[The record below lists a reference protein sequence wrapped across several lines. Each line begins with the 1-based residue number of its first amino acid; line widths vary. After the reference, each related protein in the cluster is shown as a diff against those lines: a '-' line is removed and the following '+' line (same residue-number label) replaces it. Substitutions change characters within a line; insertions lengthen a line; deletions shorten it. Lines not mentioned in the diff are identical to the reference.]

1 MRSAIPRAA
10 VPHALVEGFSR
21 HRPMVVERQAV
32 RVRDGVAASI
42 ADPVAAETPVV
53 LVYNDVS
60 QAVMMATPAD
70 LEDFATGFS
79 LTEGIVGRAGE
90 ITEMACEDV
99 ALGLE
104 IRMTIPKDR
113 AGRLRQ
119 RQRSVEGRT
128 GCGLCGI
135 MSLEQAL
142 RPLPVLQAAAS
153 VEAEAITDAL
163 ATLPALQLANQASG
177 AAHAAAFATTDGR
190 IRLVREDVGRHNA
203 FDKLI
208 GGMARE
214 KIDPAVGLRRADQP
228 LQRRAGA
235 EGGDRRHRHRGGGLG
250 PDHAGDRAGA
260 SSGPDPDRLRPWPRL
275 FHLYPSPAHPR
286 DRLNHAPL
294 VRMANQIARAF
305 AAQSPEAA
313 VASTATHI
321 RLFWDPR
328 MRKGLREILAAG
340 GEGLDPQAL
349 AAAERL
355 AQEAPAG

>member
-10 VPHALVEGFSR
+10 APHALVEGFSR

-153 VEAEAITDAL
+153 VEAKAITDAL
-163 ATLPALQLANQASG
+163 AALPALQLANQASG
-177 AAHAAAFATTDGR
+177 AAHAAAFATTDGK

-214 KIDPAVGLRRADQP
+214 KIDPAAGFVVLTSRFSAELVQKAAIAGIGIVAAVSAPTTLAIELAQAAGLT
-228 LQRRAGA
+228 L
-235 EGGDRRHRHRGGGLG
+235 
-250 PDHAGDRAGA
+250 
-260 SSGPDPDRLRPWPRL
+260 
-275 FHLYPSPAHPR
+275 
-286 DRLNHAPL
+286 
-294 VRMANQIARAF
+294 IAF
-305 AAQSPEAA
+305 ARGHGFSIY
-313 VASTATHI
+313 THPQRI
-321 RLFWDPR
+321 R
-328 MRKGLREILAAG
+328 GIA
-340 GEGLDPQAL
+340 
-349 AAAERL
+349 
-355 AQEAPAG
+355 